1 MSAFPQKR
9 TKQQAGLYVRFVP
22 QGDICTCS
30 KSRLIGSRSHLEI
43 AVRRGR
49 GCGPARPDGY
59 TISDGGFG
67 SKTVDLG

>member
-1 MSAFPQKR
+1 LHL
-9 TKQQAGLYVRFVP
+9 QQ
-22 QGDICTCS
+22 
-30 KSRLIGSRSHLEI
+30 SRLIGSRSHLEI